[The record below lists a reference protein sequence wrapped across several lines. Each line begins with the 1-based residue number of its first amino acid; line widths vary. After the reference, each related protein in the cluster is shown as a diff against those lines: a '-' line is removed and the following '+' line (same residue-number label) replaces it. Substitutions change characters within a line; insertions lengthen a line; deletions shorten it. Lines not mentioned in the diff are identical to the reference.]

1 MALQQ
6 RELDGIGLVT
16 FQKRRANRS
25 IRIHIH
31 GGDIKVTM
39 PHFVPYRQAEAFVKS
54 RKDWINKN
62 RGKVEILRLG
72 SFVGKNHVVSIQP
85 GKTIRTRITSSELV
99 LTLPS
104 DVSITNQDVQKKLK
118 SAAERALKIES
129 NDLLG
134 SRLSDLAYEHGFEFT
149 SVHYKKMKTRWGSCD
164 QANNLIFNIY
174 LIQLPWDIINY
185 VIIHELAHTLHH
197 NHSKDFWKVVENCLP
212 DYKEKRKVIK
222 KYQSLIVVL

>member
-31 GGDIKVTM
+31 GNDIKVTM
-39 PHFVPYRQAEAFVKS
+39 PYFVPYRQAEAFVKS
-54 RKDWINKN
+54 RKDWISKN
-62 RGKVEILRLG
+62 RGKVELLRLG
-72 SFVGKNHVVSIQP
+72 SYVGKNHVVSIRP
-85 GKTIRTRITSSELV
+85 GETIRTRITNNELI

-104 DVSITNQDVQKKLK
+104 NTQITNRDVQNKLK
-118 SAAERALKIES
+118 TAAERALKAES

-134 SRLSDLAYEHGFEFT
+134 LRINDLAFEHGFEFK

-174 LIQLPWDIINY
+174 LVQLPWDLIDY

-197 NHSKDFWKVVENCLP
+197 NHSKDFWAIVENCLP
-212 DYKEKRKVIK
+212 DYKEKRKEIK
-222 KYQSLIVVL
+222 QYQSLIVVS